1 MKKIWLWPELVPD
14 NIKLFLNSTV
24 HACML
29 SCVQLFVTR
38 WTVTHQTPPSMGFS
52 RQEYWS
58 GWPCP
63 PPGDLPDPGIELVPP
78 MLPAL
83 AGKFS
88 ITSATWESRSWT
100 ITMKIIMTNPKLK
113 GLSGTKQSSFWH
125 DLYVQSDLNKDG
137 ENKKRYWENLKF

>member
-1 MKKIWLWPELVPD
+1 MALSGCCTACQTVFSNVPSICCFKCRAKVLLQTLSVKKMPTVLCWAQSCPALCDPTDCNPPD
-14 NIKLFLNSTV
+14 SSV
-24 HACML
+24 HGILQARIL
-29 SCVQLFVTR
+29 
-38 WTVTHQTPPSMGFS
+38 
-52 RQEYWS
+52 S

-113 GLSGTKQSSFWH
+113 GLSGTKQSSF
-125 DLYVQSDLNKDG
+125 
-137 ENKKRYWENLKF
+137 